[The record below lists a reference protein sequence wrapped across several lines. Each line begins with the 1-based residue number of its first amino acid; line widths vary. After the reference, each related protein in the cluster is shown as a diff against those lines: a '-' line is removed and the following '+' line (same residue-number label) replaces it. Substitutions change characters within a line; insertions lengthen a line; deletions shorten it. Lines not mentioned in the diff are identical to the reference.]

1 MLLHFRSNNYQGCK
15 QFSNI
20 NFNFGRIKNFNIHSI
35 DMNFPN
41 PFFRWRPHPWHG
53 LEVGVN
59 PPEVVN
65 AFIELTP
72 FDTIKYEVD
81 KKTGYMR
88 VDRPQRSSSLPP
100 SLYGFIPRT
109 YCGNHVGNLSKQ
121 EVKGDGDP
129 LDVCVLSERPI
140 DRNEVILSAR
150 VIGGLHMVDQD
161 EADDK
166 IITVLDNDTYYKDV
180 KDVDDLPPVL
190 IERLRHYFGTYK
202 LIPGKDSNNV
212 YVEGIFNAK
221 HAHKVIEASTKDY
234 EEMFG
239 E

>member
-1 MLLHFRSNNYQGCK
+1 
-15 QFSNI
+15 
-20 NFNFGRIKNFNIHSI
+20 
-35 DMNFPN
+35 MNFPN

-53 LEVGVN
+53 LEVGEDQ
-59 PPEVVN
+59 PKIVN

-109 YCGNHVGNLSKQ
+109 YCGNHVGELSSDD
-121 EVKGDGDP
+121 VKGDGDP
-129 LDVCVLSERPI
+129 LDICVLSERPI

-150 VIGGLHMVDQD
+150 VIGGLHMVDHD

-166 IITVLDNDTYYKDV
+166 IISVLDNDTYYSNINSV
-180 KDVDDLPPVL
+180 NDLPPVL

-202 LIPGKDSNNV
+202 LIPGKDQNDV
-212 YVEGIFNAK
+212 YVEGIFDAD
-221 HAHKVIEASTKDY
+221 HAYKVIEASIKDY

>member
-1 MLLHFRSNNYQGCK
+1 MA
-15 QFSNI
+15 
-20 NFNFGRIKNFNIHSI
+20 
-35 DMNFPN
+35 NFPN

-53 LEVGVN
+53 LEVG
-59 PPEVVN
+59 PDQPQKVN

-109 YCGNHVGNLSKQ
+109 YCGDEVGALSSQ
-121 EVKGDGDP
+121 DVQGDGDP
-129 LDVCVLSERPI
+129 LDICVLSERPI

-150 VIGGLHMVDQD
+150 VIGGLHMVDKG

-166 IITVLDNDTYYKDV
+166 IISVLDNDTYYKDIESV
-180 KDVDDLPPVL
+180 NDLPPVL
-190 IERLRHYFGTYK
+190 LERLRHYFGTYK
-202 LIPGKDSNNV
+202 LIPGRDTNDV
-212 YVEGIFNAK
+212 YVEGIFDEA
-221 HAHKVIEASTKDY
+221 HAHKVIEASMNDY
-234 EEMFG
+234 ETMFG

>member
-1 MLLHFRSNNYQGCK
+1 MA
-15 QFSNI
+15 
-20 NFNFGRIKNFNIHSI
+20 
-35 DMNFPN
+35 NFPN

-53 LEVGVN
+53 LEVGSN
-59 PPEVVN
+59 PPETVN

-109 YCGNHVGNLSKQ
+109 YCGDEVGKLSKQ
-121 EVKGDGDP
+121 DVKGDGDP
-129 LDVCVLSERPI
+129 LDICVLSERPI

-150 VIGGLHMVDQD
+150 VIGGLHMVDHD

-166 IITVLDNDTYYKDV
+166 IISVLDNDIYYKGVEDV
-180 KDVDDLPPVL
+180 NDLPPVL

-202 LIPGKDSNNV
+202 LIPGKESNDV
-212 YVEGIFNAK
+212 YVEGIFDAE
-221 HAHKVIEASTKDY
+221 HAFKVIDASIRDY
-234 EEMFG
+234 ETMFG

>member
-1 MLLHFRSNNYQGCK
+1 MP
-15 QFSNI
+15 
-20 NFNFGRIKNFNIHSI
+20 
-35 DMNFPN
+35 NFPN

-53 LEVGVN
+53 LEVG
-59 PPEVVN
+59 PDQPRKVN

-109 YCGNHVGNLSKQ
+109 YCGDKVGELSKQ
-121 EVKGDGDP
+121 DVKGDGDP
-129 LDVCVLSERPI
+129 LDICVLSERPI

-150 VIGGLHMVDQD
+150 VIGGLHMVDHG

-166 IITVLDNDTYYKDV
+166 IISVLDNDTYYNDIESV
-180 KDVDDLPPVL
+180 NDLPPVL
-190 IERLRHYFGTYK
+190 LERLRHYFGTYK
-202 LIPGKDSNNV
+202 LIPGKEMNDV
-212 YVEGIFNAK
+212 YVEGIFDEQ
-221 HAHKVIEASTKDY
+221 HAFKVIEASIRDY
-234 EEMFG
+234 ETMFG

>member
-1 MLLHFRSNNYQGCK
+1 MA
-15 QFSNI
+15 
-20 NFNFGRIKNFNIHSI
+20 
-35 DMNFPN
+35 NFPN

-53 LEVGVN
+53 LEVGSN
-59 PPEVVN
+59 PPKIVN

-109 YCGNHVGNLSKQ
+109 YCGDEVGKLSN
-121 EVKGDGDP
+121 EDVIGDGDP
-129 LDVCVLSERPI
+129 LDICVLSERPI

-150 VIGGLHMVDQD
+150 VIGGLHMVDQG

-166 IITVLDNDTYYKDV
+166 IISVLDNDTYYKDINGIN
-180 KDVDDLPPVL
+180 DLPPVL

-202 LIPGKDSNNV
+202 LIPGKDTNDV
-212 YVEGIFNAK
+212 YVEGIFDEE
-221 HAHKVIEASTKDY
+221 HAYKVIEASMRDY
-234 EEMFG
+234 ETMFG

>member
-1 MLLHFRSNNYQGCK
+1 
-15 QFSNI
+15 
-20 NFNFGRIKNFNIHSI
+20 
-35 DMNFPN
+35 MNFPN

-53 LEVGVN
+53 LEVGEDQ
-59 PPEVVN
+59 PKIVN

-109 YCGNHVGNLSKQ
+109 YCGNHVGELSKDD
-121 EVKGDGDP
+121 VKGDGDP
-129 LDVCVLSERPI
+129 LDICVLSERPI

-150 VIGGLHMVDQD
+150 VIGGLHMVDHD

-166 IITVLDNDTYYKDV
+166 IISVLDNDTYYSNINSV
-180 KDVDDLPPVL
+180 NDLPPVL

-202 LIPGKDSNNV
+202 LIPGKNQNDV
-212 YVEGIFNAK
+212 YLQGIFDAD
-221 HAHKVIEASTKDY
+221 HAYKVIEASIKDY